1 MKVGIALIIAAIAA
15 AAAQAAGDQPP
26 LLTRPA
32 AEAIA
37 SEISGSAA
45 KRTIQTLSQ
54 HHRIR
59 GSDGY
64 RAAAEA
70 VRDRLQSYGLSDAG
84 IISLPADG
92 RIFYGTHRSRPAW
105 NASFA
110 ELWEQKSEGGRWI
123 DSRRIASWAEQ
134 PVVVAQDSVSGR
146 VSAELVDVGQGTSP
160 EDYRGKDVRGKLVLT
175 SSQPGPVAALAVAQ
189 HGAAGIISWA
199 QNQMQ
204 AWWGD
209 DETLIRWGHLD
220 TFAPVETFAFMV
232 SPGQARSWQQRLSS
246 GEPVH
251 LRAQVE
257 AGRTPGAYLIPTAL
271 IPGRDP
277 SREITLS
284 CHLDHQAPGANDNAS
299 GCSGILEVARS
310 LSKLIAEKR
319 LPQPLYSIRF
329 IWPPEIE
336 GTIALLNARPE
347 FARRTL
353 ATIHLDM
360 IGGNTEITKSVLRVL
375 GSPPS
380 SASFVGDVAAA
391 FGHFV
396 NDQSRTYAG
405 TGSAGWPLVDPEGD
419 KRALQAMIGGYNE
432 GSDHQVWAE
441 GSWRIPIIY
450 IADWPDR
457 YIHTQRDS
465 VANIDSTKLK
475 RAIFIAAASTWYL
488 ANLGAEQV
496 PALLP
501 VLREQTLDRAA
512 ATLRR
517 ANMMHADGSTAEEI
531 ANLWR
536 AHAEQER
543 AVLASIRRFAPVPQ
557 AMLSEAQR
565 SGDSLRLSLSG
576 PIPAAPAA
584 DPAFGTVYRRA
595 PSPKGPMDGFG
606 YSWISDQLE
615 KARLAR
621 PALLDRA
628 GPNEG
633 PSFAYEALN
642 LVDGRRNVRQIRDY
656 LAATSG
662 PVPVEEVAEFLNT
675 LERLKLLEPAR

>member
-1 MKVGIALIIAAIAA
+1 MRFYVAAIFALIPAPALAAW
-15 AAAQAAGDQPP
+15 DEPP
-26 LLTRPA
+26 LLARPA

-37 SEISGSAA
+37 SEVSGSFA
-45 KRTIQTLSQ
+45 KRTIQAISQ

-59 GSDGY
+59 GSEGF

-70 VRDRLQSYGLSDAG
+70 IRDRLKSYGLSDAG

-92 RIFYGTHRSRPAW
+92 KIFYGTQRSRPAW

-110 ELWEQKSEGGRWI
+110 ELWEQSRGGERWI
-123 DSRRIASWAEQ
+123 DDRRIASWAEQ

-146 VSAELVDVGQGTSP
+146 VSAELVDVGRGTSP
-160 EDYRGKDVRGKLVLT
+160 EDYQGKDVRGKLVLT
-175 SSQPGPVAALAVAQ
+175 SSQPGPVAALAVGQ
-189 HGAAGIISWA
+189 YGAAGIVSWA
-199 QNQMQ
+199 QNQKQ
-204 AWWGD
+204 AWWGE
-209 DETLIRWGHLD
+209 DETLIRWGHLE
-220 TFAPVETFAFMV
+220 TFAPAETFAFMV
-232 SPGQARSWQQRLSS
+232 SPGQARAWQQRLAS
-246 GEPVH
+246 GEAVH
-251 LRAQVE
+251 LRARVE
-257 AGRTPGAYLIPTAL
+257 AGRTPGAYLIPTAV

-319 LPQPLYSIRF
+319 LPQPLHSIRF

-336 GTIALLNARPE
+336 GTIALLNARLE

-360 IGGNTEITKSVLRVL
+360 IGGNTEITKSVLRVH

-380 SASFVGDVAAA
+380 SASFVGDVSAA

-405 TGSAGWPLVDPEGD
+405 TGDAQWPLIDPEGD
-419 KRALQAMIGGYNE
+419 KRALQAIIGGYNE

-441 GSWRIPIIY
+441 GSWRIPIVY

-465 VANIDSTKLK
+465 VANIDPTKLK

-488 ANLGAEQV
+488 ANLGPEQV

-501 VLREQTLDRAA
+501 VLREQSLDRTA
-512 ATLRR
+512 ATLRLANSMR
-517 ANMMHADGSTAEEI
+517 AQGSNAEEI

-536 AHAEQER
+536 VHSEQER
-543 AVLASIRRFAPVPQ
+543 AVLASIQRFAPVPQ
-557 AMLSEAQR
+557 AALADARR
-565 SGDSLRLSLSG
+565 SADALRLSLSG
-576 PIPAAPAA
+576 SLPPAPPAH
-584 DPAFGTVYRRA
+584 PAHATVYRRA
-595 PSPKGPMDGFG
+595 PSPKGPLDGFG
-606 YSWISDQLE
+606 YSWIADQLG
-615 KARLAR
+615 KSGLAR
-621 PALLDRA
+621 PDLLDRPGPEEGA
-628 GPNEG
+628 G
-633 PSFAYEALN
+633 FAYEALN
-642 LVDGRRNVRQIRDY
+642 LVDGRRNVQQIRDY

-662 PVPVEEVAEFLNT
+662 PVPVEEVAQFLTT
-675 LERLKLLEPAR
+675 LERLKLLEKAS